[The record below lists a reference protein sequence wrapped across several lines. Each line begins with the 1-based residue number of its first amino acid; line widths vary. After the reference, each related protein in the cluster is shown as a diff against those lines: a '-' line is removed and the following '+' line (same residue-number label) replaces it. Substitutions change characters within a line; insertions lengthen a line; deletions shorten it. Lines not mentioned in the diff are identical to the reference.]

1 MVASYL
7 VMEAIAS
14 YAIDISRSYREN

>member
-7 VMEAIAS
+7 VIEAIAS